1 MLPADFQIEPERYEL
16 EGKYEALD
24 RRTFFKTL
32 GLGLVVVGLL
42 HGQRRRSG
50 AERPKDLAAWLHIG
64 ENGSITA
71 FTGKVEVG
79 QNTRTALIQGIAEE
93 LRVPV
98 ASITLQ
104 MGDTSVVPYD
114 MGTFGSRSMPDMLPQ
129 VRHVAASAREILAA
143 VAARKLGADVK
154 QVSIFNGVV
163 STSGKS
169 LNYGDI
175 VQGEQLFKTAMVTDE
190 APLTPPDQWKILG
203 TAVPKFSGRDIVT
216 GRHKYTSDVNVTG
229 MTAGKVP
236 RDPSSAVKPATATDQ
251 NVYSLLRDTGGSR
264 ESSITA
270 DAERKL
276 KATYHVAY
284 IAHCPLEPRAAVAQW
299 NADGTLTV
307 WTGTQVPF
315 GVRSELAS
323 TFNLPETSV
332 RVIVPDTGSAYGG
345 KHTGECAVEAAR
357 LAKAAGKPVK
367 LIWTREEEF
376 TWAYFRPAGVID
388 VESGFTPDGKLTHWE
403 FHNYNSGNSALQTL
417 YEVPQKR
424 EQFHRS
430 DSPLRQGSYRGL
442 AATANHFARES
453 FMDEIAHTVGKDPI
467 AFRLQNLKDA
477 RLRTVLQA
485 AAEKFGWS
493 RQNSG
498 IACGFDKGGYVATAA
513 QISTDPELKNL
524 KVERVVVAF
533 ECGSIVNPDLLRNQV
548 EGAVIQGLGGALFE
562 RVKFGNGQILNP
574 RLSQYRVPRF
584 MDIPVIET
592 VLIDRRDLPAAGAGE
607 CPIIGIAPA
616 IGNAIF
622 ASTGKRVRSMPL
634 T

>member
-1 MLPADFQIEPERYEL
+1 MLHADLQIEPERYEL
-16 EGKYEALD
+16 EGKYEGLD

-42 HGQRRRSG
+42 HGQRRG
-50 AERPKDLAAWLHIG
+50 GGERPKEIAAWLHIG
-64 ENGSITA
+64 EDGSIRA

-98 ASITLQ
+98 ASVTLQ
-104 MGDTSVVPYD
+104 MGDTSLVPYD

-129 VRHVAASAREILAA
+129 VRRVAASARELLAA
-143 VAARKLGADVK
+143 EAARRLGADAK
-154 QVSIFNGVV
+154 QVAISNGIV
-163 STSGKS
+163 SASGKS
-169 LNYGDI
+169 LKYGDI
-175 VQGEQLFKTAMVTDE
+175 VRGQQLFKTAVVTDQ
-190 APLTPPDQWKILG
+190 APLTPPDQWKVLG
-203 TAVPKFSGRDIVT
+203 TAVPKVTGRDIIT
-216 GRHKYTSDVNVTG
+216 GRHKYASDISVPG
-229 MTAGKVP
+229 MTVGKVP

-251 NVYSLLRDTGGSR
+251 NLYSLLRDTGGAR
-264 ESSITA
+264 EASITSN
-270 DAERKL
+270 AERKL
-276 KATYHVAY
+276 ASTYHIAY

-299 NADGTLTV
+299 NSDGTLTV

-323 TFNLPETSV
+323 VFHLPESSV
-332 RVIVPDTGSAYGG
+332 RVIVSDTGSAYGG
-345 KHTGECAVEAAR
+345 KHSGECAVEAAR
-357 LAKAAGKPVK
+357 LAKQAGKPVK

-388 VESGFTPDGKLTHWE
+388 VEGGFTPDGKLTHWE

-417 YEVPQKR
+417 YEVPEKR

-453 FMDEIAHTVGKDPI
+453 FMDEIAHTVGKDPVE
-467 AFRLQNLKDA
+467 FRLQNLKDA

-513 QISTDPELKNL
+513 QISTDPELKHL
-524 KVERVVVAF
+524 KVDRVVVAF

-562 RVKFGNGQILNP
+562 QVKFGNGQILNP
-574 RLSQYRVPRF
+574 RLSQYRVPKF
-584 MDIPVIET
+584 MDIPVIES

-607 CPIIGIAPA
+607 CPIVGIAPA